1 MTQTEL
7 KERIRQR
14 AEALFKEQQQSVY
27 VRVDRLF
34 AVLLVG
40 EWLAGI
46 ILALTVSPLAWNG
59 RYSQTHINVWMAVV
73 LGGLIAS
80 LPVYLAVCYSGR
92 KVTRNT
98 IAVAQVLFS
107 SLFIHLTGGRIETHF
122 HIFGSLAFLS
132 FYRDWRVLVLS
143 SAVVAVDHV
152 LRGLLFPQSVYGVL
166 AVEPLRWM
174 EHTGWV
180 IFEDV
185 FLIKSCLDSLKEMRG
200 IALRQAEIEE
210 TRSQIEQLVN
220 VRTLKLQQVA
230 NIVEASSE
238 AIIGQSLDGLVTSW
252 NSGAERLFK
261 WTAEQAC
268 GRTLQSLIGG
278 GEELTVAMGSET
290 QENEINCVSRD
301 GAEIIAALTRS
312 MVRDGLGEV
321 IGVSTFLR
329 DITQSKAAEKRVS
342 EFYSVVSHEL
352 RTPLTSIRGALGLI
366 EGGVAESHEVMDLVS
381 VARDSSDR
389 LIRLINDILDLK
401 KIESG
406 NMELY
411 LEEVD
416 CQHMVRSTLSGLAGV
431 AAESSVSLRQEH
443 LVVAQVMADPDKVTQ
458 VLTNLVANA
467 IKFSPPESE
476 VLVTTRSMGPH
487 RVRFSVIDHG
497 PGVPAKSTSRLFGRF
512 QQLDSSDT
520 RKKGGTGLGLAI
532 SKAIVEMHNGTI
544 GVSSVAG
551 KGSTFWFELPTAS
564 SNLTPMGFEDANP
577 TLTLPAMPVEA

>member
-1 MTQTEL
+1 MTERKL

-14 AEALFKEQQQSVY
+14 AEALFKEQQQAVY

-40 EWLAGI
+40 EWIAGI
-46 ILALTVSPLAWNG
+46 VLAFTASPLAWSG
-59 RYSQTHINVWMAVV
+59 RYSQIHINVWMAVV
-73 LGGLIAS
+73 LGAVIAS
-80 LPVYLAVCYSGR
+80 LPVYLALFYSGR
-92 KVTRNT
+92 KVTRNA

-166 AVEPLRWM
+166 AIEPFRWM

-180 IFEDV
+180 VFEDV
-185 FLIKSCLDSLKEMRG
+185 FLIKSCLDSLKEMRA
-200 IALRQAEIEE
+200 IAMRQAEVEE

-238 AIIGQSLDGLVTSW
+238 AIIGQSMDGLVTSW

-261 WTAEQAC
+261 WSAEQAC
-268 GRTLQSLIGG
+268 GQPLQSLIGG
-278 GEELTVAMGSET
+278 GDELIVLMDET
-290 QENEINCVSRD
+290 QEYEINCVSRD
-301 GAEIIAALTRS
+301 GTEIIAALTRS

-329 DITQSKAAEKRVS
+329 DITQSKAAEKSVS
-342 EFYSVVSHEL
+342 EFYFMVSHEL
-352 RTPLTSIRGALGLI
+352 RTPLTSIRAALGLI
-366 EGGVAESHEVMDLVS
+366 EGGVAEGHEVMDLVG

-389 LIRLINDILDLK
+389 LIRLINAILDLK

-406 NMELY
+406 NMELN
-411 LEEVD
+411 LETVD
-416 CQHMVRSTLSGLAGV
+416 CERIVSSTLSGLAGV
-431 AAESSVSLRQEH
+431 ASESSVSLMQEH
-443 LVVAQVMADPDKVTQ
+443 MVAAQVLADPDKVTQ

-467 IKFSPPESE
+467 IKFSPPDSE
-476 VLVTTRSMGPH
+476 VLVTTRSMGPR
-487 RVRFSVIDHG
+487 RVRFSVIDNG
-497 PGVPAKSTSRLFGRF
+497 PGIPAKSTSRLFGRF

-551 KGSTFWFELPTAS
+551 KGSTFWFELPTVS
-564 SNLTPMGFEDANP
+564 SNLTAMPFDDE
-577 TLTLPAMPVEA
+577 TLTLPKLPVEA